1 VSRPEN
7 ARSYPSLNQPF
18 NRNQGIINLLIYPL
32 IHHALIPNF
41 TIFQELKEKKTRG
54 TKPLR
59 HRQEQKPPH
68 AQKETWC
75 QHQYSS
81 KDLQHI
87 RLSKV
92 NSDYAPK
99 SKHNYA

>member
-99 SKHNYA
+99 SKHKYA